1 MSASLARG
9 KVVSVD
15 PLAALRDRFL
25 PRIGAAIVYL
35 SLIAVAV
42 IGLPYYRLDMADRVR
57 SPLHALYRP
66 SGLIGQALGIVSLTF
81 FLFLWLYPLRKRFR
95 RLAFT
100 GTIAKWLA
108 SHIVVGLAIPLVAGL
123 HAGWRFRGLA
133 GLSYAAMTVV
143 VLSGIIGK
151 YIYSRIPRSRSGLEL
166 SLDEIRVKSDDT
178 LNRIQAA
185 TGLSR
190 DRVRDALGLAAPGA
204 GQTGRRKTFSL
215 LIAGD
220 LQRGRILRRLREEWG
235 GQAAA
240 GHPLDHDTLSEALRL
255 ARQQIALE
263 QQVSLLEGTQAI
275 FRFWHAAHRPVAITA
290 FLAVTIHVVVVIVM
304 GMTWFH

>member
-1 MSASLARG
+1 MSASIARG
-9 KVVSVD
+9 RIVTAEPV
-15 PLAALRDRFL
+15 AARLDAIL
-25 PRIGAAIVYL
+25 PRIGAAMVYL

-42 IGLPYYRLDMADRVR
+42 IGLPYYRLDMAARVR

-66 SGLIGQALGIVSLTF
+66 SGVIGQTLGIISLAF

-100 GTIAKWLA
+100 GTIAKWL
-108 SHIVVGLAIPLVAGL
+108 SGHIVVGLAIPLVAGL
-123 HAGWRFRGLA
+123 HAGWRFSGLA
-133 GLSYAAMTVV
+133 GLSYTAMSVV
-143 VLSGIIGK
+143 VMSGIVGK

-166 SLDEIRVKSDDT
+166 SLDEIRAKSDDT

-204 GQTGRRKTFSL
+204 PRLSRRQTFSR

-220 LQRGRILRRLREEWG
+220 LQRGRILRRLREEWSG
-235 GQAAA
+235 RSAAD
-240 GHPLDHDTLSEALRL
+240 HPLDHDTLAEALRL
-255 ARQQIALE
+255 ARQQLSLE

-290 FLAVTIHVVVVIVM
+290 LLAVVIHVLVVIVM